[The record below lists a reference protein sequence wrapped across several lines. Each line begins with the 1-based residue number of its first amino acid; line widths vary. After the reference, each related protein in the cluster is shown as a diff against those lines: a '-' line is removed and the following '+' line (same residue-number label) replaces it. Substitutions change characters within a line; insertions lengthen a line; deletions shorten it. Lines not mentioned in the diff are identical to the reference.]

1 MNNTECISYAFRE
14 DPATIITL
22 EDGGVHFKNVYQ
34 ITAFRRK
41 LIRPELIDAPLF
53 FCDNNAKYYGQST
66 DIMNQIFDDN
76 MSIKYDYAVVVDS
89 QVEFEVDYSILNKL
103 SKEYMPSRDA
113 ETYQQY
119 FSNYTSGVIVF
130 CRVYKIDKSVGQAY
144 LQKGKQG
151 SVQVIKLYDKFGLET
166 SMDVGGFVPVI
177 SDNKFEYIKDE
188 VIHFLKTENV
198 FISLYKNNLQDKER
212 LDARIEAE
220 RALKNIHNS
229 RFDFDENLE
238 MDMAQLDYDLIFDEV
253 ISICPNMK
261 PIINMIRN
269 IKAARFGEAE
279 HLLKQRYNNEIGL
292 HAKQRLFDMN
302 VRVAVKDALYFYKRY
317 GVNIEDA
324 FQEACIGILTAIE
337 KYTDNVQGQFGT
349 YASWWMYRLMQRNL
363 PIYQYNTYVSFSYK
377 EKLSHI
383 VDMITDE
390 LGDNFEVLS
399 WNELVEW
406 IQLCSD
412 VSIEEA
418 NFICSIL
425 VHADSIEKLIED
437 DEELFSDNGE
447 QMCFLNEQLTI
458 NSINSALNSLN
469 ERERN
474 IIKMR
479 YGIHEMT
486 LRDIGN
492 KLGLTRERVRQ
503 IEAKTIIKMK
513 RYIHKYKLFNGVY
526 REFTEEELYP
536 EKFTK
541 KKQVI

>member
-1 MNNTECISYAFRE
+1 M
-14 DPATIITL
+14 
-22 EDGGVHFKNVYQ
+22 
-34 ITAFRRK
+34 
-41 LIRPELIDAPLF
+41 
-53 FCDNNAKYYGQST
+53 
-66 DIMNQIFDDN
+66 
-76 MSIKYDYAVVVDS
+76 
-89 QVEFEVDYSILNKL
+89 
-103 SKEYMPSRDA
+103 
-113 ETYQQY
+113 
-119 FSNYTSGVIVF
+119 
-130 CRVYKIDKSVGQAY
+130 
-144 LQKGKQG
+144 
-151 SVQVIKLYDKFGLET
+151 
-166 SMDVGGFVPVI
+166 
-177 SDNKFEYIKDE
+177 
-188 VIHFLKTENV
+188 
-198 FISLYKNNLQDKER
+198 QDKER

>member
-1 MNNTECISYAFRE
+1 
-14 DPATIITL
+14 
-22 EDGGVHFKNVYQ
+22 
-34 ITAFRRK
+34 
-41 LIRPELIDAPLF
+41 
-53 FCDNNAKYYGQST
+53 
-66 DIMNQIFDDN
+66 
-76 MSIKYDYAVVVDS
+76 
-89 QVEFEVDYSILNKL
+89 
-103 SKEYMPSRDA
+103 
-113 ETYQQY
+113 
-119 FSNYTSGVIVF
+119 
-130 CRVYKIDKSVGQAY
+130 
-144 LQKGKQG
+144 
-151 SVQVIKLYDKFGLET
+151 
-166 SMDVGGFVPVI
+166 
-177 SDNKFEYIKDE
+177 
-188 VIHFLKTENV
+188 
-198 FISLYKNNLQDKER
+198 
-212 LDARIEAE
+212 
-220 RALKNIHNS
+220 
-229 RFDFDENLE
+229 

-253 ISICPNMK
+253 INICPNMK
-261 PIINMIRN
+261 PIINIIRN

-279 HLLKQRYNNEIGL
+279 HLLKQRYDVEIGL
-292 HAKQRLFDMN
+292 HAKQRLLDMN
-302 VRVAVKDALYFYKRY
+302 VRVAVKDALYFYKKY

-447 QMCFLNEQLTI
+447 QMYFLNEQLTI
-458 NSINSALNSLN
+458 NSINSALDSLN

-503 IEAKTIIKMK
+503 IEAKAIIKMK
-513 RYIHKYKLFNGVY
+513 RYIHKYKLFNGLY

>member
-1 MNNTECISYAFRE
+1 MCS
-14 DPATIITL
+14 
-22 EDGGVHFKNVYQ
+22 
-34 ITAFRRK
+34 
-41 LIRPELIDAPLF
+41 
-53 FCDNNAKYYGQST
+53 
-66 DIMNQIFDDN
+66 
-76 MSIKYDYAVVVDS
+76 
-89 QVEFEVDYSILNKL
+89 
-103 SKEYMPSRDA
+103 
-113 ETYQQY
+113 
-119 FSNYTSGVIVF
+119 
-130 CRVYKIDKSVGQAY
+130 
-144 LQKGKQG
+144 
-151 SVQVIKLYDKFGLET
+151 
-166 SMDVGGFVPVI
+166 
-177 SDNKFEYIKDE
+177 SD
-188 VIHFLKTENV
+188 L
-198 FISLYKNNLQDKER
+198 
-212 LDARIEAE
+212 
-220 RALKNIHNS
+220 
-229 RFDFDENLE
+229 
-238 MDMAQLDYDLIFDEV
+238 
-253 ISICPNMK
+253 
-261 PIINMIRN
+261 
-269 IKAARFGEAE
+269 
-279 HLLKQRYNNEIGL
+279 
-292 HAKQRLFDMN
+292 
-302 VRVAVKDALYFYKRY
+302 
-317 GVNIEDA
+317 
-324 FQEACIGILTAIE
+324 
-337 KYTDNVQGQFGT
+337 
-349 YASWWMYRLMQRNL
+349 
-363 PIYQYNTYVSFSYK
+363 
-377 EKLSHI
+377 
-383 VDMITDE
+383 DMITDE

>member
-1 MNNTECISYAFRE
+1 M
-14 DPATIITL
+14 
-22 EDGGVHFKNVYQ
+22 
-34 ITAFRRK
+34 
-41 LIRPELIDAPLF
+41 IDAPLF

-151 SVQVIKLYDKFGLET
+151 SAQVIKLYDKFGLET

-447 QMCFLNEQLTI
+447 QMFFLNEQLTI